1 MIARVLRWSLVLL
14 ATPLA
19 AQQTKRPM
27 TFLDVQE
34 MRTATPPAVSLD
46 GRWGLY
52 SVSTPD
58 WRADRRQSDLYL
70 VSMSAGLTSPR
81 PLPFTQG
88 EKEGA
93 PGPGA
98 RAGAEAGGGRAGGG
112 RGGGGPAAAGGAGNQ
127 LYYMRP
133 DGGEAQRIT
142 EGPGVGQFQF
152 TRDGR
157 WLVYSAGRGEQQQLY
172 AVPGNALLG
181 GNPVPLTRQPQI

>member
-70 VSMSAGLTSPR
+70 VSMSGGVPPHPPR
-81 PLPFTQG
+81 RRR
-88 EKEGA
+88 GA
-93 PGPGA
+93 RGRAAGA
-98 RAGAEAGGGRAGGG
+98 RAADGAAAGPRPRAAPGTSSTTCDPTAA
-112 RGGGGPAAAGGAGNQ
+112 RHSASPRGPAAASARCRAAGGG
-127 LYYMRP
+127 LC
-133 DGGEAQRIT
+133 
-142 EGPGVGQFQF
+142 
-152 TRDGR
+152 
-157 WLVYSAGRGEQQQLY
+157 
-172 AVPGNALLG
+172 
-181 GNPVPLTRQPQI
+181 